1 MENNGLSIEDY
12 EILDKK
18 LDFGIDHEEFME
30 VTEHMVEKGYIER
43 LENEYIGG
51 IECEK
56 LLNMG
61 SFYNQFISKD
71 NFHVFNEKGKIGEIE
86 KSIDLKKGDR
96 IYLGGLIW
104 EVQSINLKAKK
115 ITVSKAEEG
124 KAPDFG
130 SSSLGDVSNEIRR
143 KMGDIIG
150 ESEKHSFN
158 NKINGVIESLK
169 ISPDNEGFYLI
180 NDKDGE
186 GLRTFRGTRINRT
199 LTLMLNIRSSFS
211 TYKLMDYSST
221 IRGKNIGKTLNEIR
235 KNPVEIEE
243 IKTYLEDN
251 PKLVGAYLLANK
263 YMDLVC
269 EKLKIKYIMKN
280 LLDLEG
286 AYNYLKIE
294 E

>member
-1 MENNGLSIEDY
+1 MEAIIEKREDY
-12 EILDKK
+12 
-18 LDFGIDHEEFME
+18 
-30 VTEHMVEKGYIER
+30 
-43 LENEYIGG
+43 
-51 IECEK
+51 
-56 LLNMG
+56 
-61 SFYNQFISKD
+61 
-71 NFHVFNEKGKIGEIE
+71 
-86 KSIDLKKGDR
+86 
-96 IYLGGLIW
+96 
-104 EVQSINLKAKK
+104 
-115 ITVSKAEEG
+115 
-124 KAPDFG
+124 
-130 SSSLGDVSNEIRR
+130 
-143 KMGDIIG
+143 
-150 ESEKHSFN
+150 SFN
-158 NKINGVIESLK
+158 DKINEVIDSLK
-169 ISPDNEGFYLI
+169 TNPDAEGFYLI